1 VHPDYRI
8 ESLGPEHRREHFSSG
23 SEALDR
29 YLREQAGQDARRRI
43 ASPFV
48 LVVAATGEIAGY
60 YTVSATSLDVTALPA
75 DLARKLPRHPTLPAT
90 LSGRLAVQRNHQG
103 RGLSGALLIDAI
115 QRAARNEIASYALV
129 VDAKDERAR
138 AFYEHYGFLGFK
150 DDMRRLFL
158 PLARIAVSPQ
168 P

>member
-90 LSGRLAVQRNHQG
+90 LS